1 MNQFIEDKV
10 EMVIESE
17 LKITNIPWND
27 DLNDCS
33 SEMFNELKF
42 ELEYELNKIFCNESN
57 ITTSC
62 GTEVKSFTEGSVNV
76 LFFITKIEF
85 ENVLPTLTEILNEAQ
100 IIIASDGMGKFV
112 VQENS
117 LVISKHQ
124 HL

>member
-1 MNQFIEDKV
+1 MNQFFEDKV

-17 LKITNIPWND
+17 LKITNIPWKD

-62 GTEVKSFTEGSVNV
+62 GTEVRSFTEGSVNV

-100 IIIASDGMGKFV
+100 KIIASDGMGKFV

-117 LVISKHQ
+117 LVMSKHQ
-124 HL
+124 NL